1 MDTDCGA
8 GVGRVTKNFLLQH
21 FHEVQF
27 LGPQLLP
34 SNVLFSECYHSGIQ

>member
-1 MDTDCGA
+1 MDADCGA

-34 SNVLFSECYHSGIQ
+34 QNIFVFRMLF